1 MNRRDFFRVSTGQKH
16 VLDVDCERLYMQYVD
31 SQAEGTSEELL
42 TRFSD
47 ELLRASEV
55 RLHQHSWVAYSELQ
69 GAVSPLLE
77 RFRSRGGLVEYR

>member
-77 RFRSRGGLVEYR
+77 RFRSRGGVVEYR